1 MSAPVAGNVPNTDPS
16 SAMDDRKFFG
26 HPRGLGLLFTTEMW
40 ERFSYY
46 GMRAILVLFLTQSLH
61 WSTRDAATLY
71 GNYTALV
78 YLTPLIGGY
87 LADRWLGTRR
97 SLVIGGVIIAAGH
110 FCLAFSS
117 MTMFYVGLALVII
130 GTGFFKPNVSTMVG
144 QLYRPGDA
152 RRDAGFTLFYM
163 GINLGATLGQFV
175 CGWFGDPV
183 RYGETGWHIGF
194 AAAGVGMVAGL
205 IVYMWGRDIFL
216 PGIGLGT
223 AAKRAKDALG
233 GAAAAAAAAADSRAV
248 LHGTIGAA
256 VGGALAWYLGGPSPL
271 GLAFGLL
278 IGATLTITVL
288 GSQGEE
294 RKQVFAIF
302 IVVFFAAAFWACY
315 EQAGSSMNLF
325 AANNTQL
332 FVGSFHIPPA
342 WLQSVNSIC
351 ILIFGPVFAA
361 LWLFLIKRGKEPSTA
376 MKMVLGL
383 TLLGVGFLFMV
394 LGGRR
399 ADTGMLVSPLW
410 LTAAYA
416 FHTFGELC
424 LSPVGLSY
432 VTKVAPVKF
441 ASLLMGVW
449 FLSNAAANKIAG
461 WFAAFTPTPGQ
472 APEAPMTGFGGYIQH
487 VSATNEGFFSIF
499 VVVAFGAAAAMLLC
513 VPLLKRLTANV
524 QA

>member
-1 MSAPVAGNVPNTDPS
+1 MSAPIAANAPNTDPS
-16 SAMDDRKFFG
+16 SAIDDRKFFG

-46 GMRAILVLFLTQSLH
+46 GMRAILVLFLTQALH

-87 LADRWLGTRR
+87 IADRWLGTRR
-97 SLVIGGVIIAAGH
+97 SLVVGGVIIATGH

-117 MTMFYVGLALVII
+117 MTMFYIGLGLVIV

-144 QLYRPGDA
+144 QLYRPGDQ

-163 GINLGATLGQFV
+163 GINLGATLGQFI
-175 CGWFGDPV
+175 CGYFGDPV
-183 RYGETGWHIGF
+183 RWGDGGWHIGF

-205 IVYMWGRDIFL
+205 IVYLWGRDRYL

-223 AAKRAKDALG
+223 AARRAKEALG
-233 GAAAAAAAAADSRAV
+233 TAAAAAAGADGATVIHGALGAAA
-248 LHGTIGAA
+248 
-256 VGGALAWYLGGPSPL
+256 GGAIAFFTGGLSPL
-271 GLAFGLL
+271 GLAFGVL
-278 IGATLTITVL
+278 IGATLAITLL
-288 GSQGEE
+288 GSRGEE
-294 RKQVFAIF
+294 RERVWAIF

-332 FVGSFHIPPA
+332 FIGSFHIPPA
-342 WLQSVNSIC
+342 WLQSVNSTC

-361 LWLFLIKRGKEPSTA
+361 LWLFLIKKGKEPSTA
-376 MKMVLGL
+376 MKMVIGL
-383 TLLGVGFLFMV
+383 TLLGIGFVFMV

-399 ADTGMLVSPLW
+399 ADTGVLVSPLW

-432 VTKVAPVKF
+432 VTKVAPAKF

-449 FLSNAAANKIAG
+449 FLSNAAANKVAG
-461 WFAAFTPTPGQ
+461 SLAAFTPTPGQ
-472 APEAPMTGFGGYIQH
+472 APEAPMEGFGGYIQH
-487 VSATNEGFFSIF
+487 VSATNEGFYTIF
-499 VVVAFGAAAAMLLC
+499 VVIAFGAAALMLLC
-513 VPLLKRLTANV
+513 VPLLKRLTASV